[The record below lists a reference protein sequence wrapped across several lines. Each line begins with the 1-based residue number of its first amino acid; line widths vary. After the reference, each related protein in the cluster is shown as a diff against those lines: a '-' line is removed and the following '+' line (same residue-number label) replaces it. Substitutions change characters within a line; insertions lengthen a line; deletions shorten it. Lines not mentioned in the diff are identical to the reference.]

1 MSTFA
6 IVLLIILAVLVG
18 LLIFL
23 YFWSKKLQK
32 RQEESKEKME
42 QAKQSVSMLVIDKK
56 MLPIKSSGLP
66 QAAIDQ
72 TPKYLRRSK
81 LPIVKARCQGKIM
94 TFIADSEVY
103 PVIPVR
109 KEVKATISGLYIM
122 DVRAIRGQL
131 DQPPKKIK
139 WYQKLKRKADQAQ
152 KELDASKA
160 SSKKK
165 KK

>member
-1 MSTFA
+1 MSTLS
-6 IVLLIILAVLVG
+6 IVLLIILAALVVLMIV
-18 LLIFL
+18 L

-32 RQEESKEKME
+32 RQDESREKME
-42 QAKQSVSMLVIDKK
+42 QAKQTVSMLIIDKK
-56 MLPIKSSGLP
+56 MLPVKSSGLP

-81 LPIVKARCQGKIM
+81 LPIVKARVQGKIM
-94 TFIADSEVY
+94 TFIADSKVY

-131 DQPPKKIK
+131 EAPPKKRK
-139 WYQKLKRKADQAQ
+139 WYEKLRRKA
-152 KELDASKA
+152 EDAV
-160 SSKKK
+160 SSSSSSGKGKKK
-165 KK
+165 K

>member
-1 MSTFA
+1 MSTLS
-6 IVLLIILAVLVG
+6 IVLLIILAALVVLMIV
-18 LLIFL
+18 L

-32 RQEESKEKME
+32 RQDESREKME
-42 QAKQSVSMLVIDKK
+42 QTKQTVSMLIIDKK
-56 MLPIKSSGLP
+56 MLPVKSSGLP

-94 TFIADSEVY
+94 TFIADSKVY

-131 DQPPKKIK
+131 EAPPKKRK
-139 WYQKLKRKADQAQ
+139 WYEKLRRKA
-152 KELDASKA
+152 EETVSSSSSSSKG
-160 SSKKK
+160 KKK
-165 KK
+165 K